1 MSETAHIA
9 VLMGG
14 WSPER
19 EVSLISGEKCA
30 EALRMLG
37 YRVSEIDVTRQLD
50 SQLAEVKPDIC
61 FNALHGVG
69 GEDGEVQGLLE
80 VLQIPYTHSGVRA
93 SSLAMDKFL
102 SKQIFVAAGLPMA
115 ESVLV
120 AKGEVS
126 GHPLP
131 PPYVV
136 KPVNQGSS
144 VGIDIIIE
152 GANEVPHS
160 LSDKGWAFDGMA
172 MVEAY
177 VAGRELTCA
186 VMGETALDVMEIVP
200 SNGWYDYRAKYEPG
214 GSHHDVPADIS
225 DELAQD
231 IQAISLAA
239 HNLIGCR
246 GVTRSDFRYDPD
258 TRQLV
263 LLEINTQPGMT
274 PVSLVPEMAAHRGI
288 SFTDLV
294 QWIVEDASCRR

>member
-1 MSETAHIA
+1 MSRMPHIA

-19 EVSLISGEKCA
+19 DISLISGAQCA
-30 EALRMLG
+30 AALRQIG
-37 YRVSEIDVTRQLD
+37 YQVTEVDVTRRLDRQLG
-50 SQLAEVKPDIC
+50 EVQPDVC

-93 SSLAMDKFL
+93 SALAMDKHL
-102 SKQIFVAAGLPMA
+102 SKQIFAAHGLPIA
-115 ESVLV
+115 DGLLVEKGSVTD
-120 AKGEVS
+120 
-126 GHPLP
+126 HPIV

-152 GANEVPHS
+152 GSNAVPTS
-160 LSDKGWAFDGMA
+160 LLADSWAFDGMA

-186 VMGETALDVMEIVP
+186 VLGEQVLDVMEIVP
-200 SNGWYDYRAKYEPG
+200 SNGWYDYRAKYDDG
-214 GSHHDVPADIS
+214 GSAHQCPAEISADLTSQIQDIS
-225 DELAQD
+225 L
-231 IQAISLAA
+231 QAHHL
-239 HNLIGCR
+239 LGCR
-246 GVTRSDFRYDPD
+246 GATRSDFRFDEA
-258 TRQLV
+258 TGQLA

-288 SFTDLV
+288 EFDQLV
-294 QWIVEDASCRR
+294 QWIVEDASCHR

>member
-1 MSETAHIA
+1 MSEKPHIA

-19 EVSLISGEKCA
+19 EVSLVSGAQCA
-30 EALRMLG
+30 EALRALG
-37 YRVSEIDVTRQLD
+37 YRVSEVDVTRALD
-50 SQLAEVKPDIC
+50 TQLAEVKPDIC

-93 SSLAMDKFL
+93 SALAMDKFL

-115 ESVLV
+115 DSVLV
-120 AKGEVS
+120 EKGSVS
-126 GHPLP
+126 DHPLP

-144 VGIDIIIE
+144 VGIEIVTD
-152 GANEVPHS
+152 GANDVPS
-160 LSDKGWAFDGMA
+160 CLSEDGWAFDGMA

-177 VAGRELTCA
+177 VKGRELTCA
-186 VMGETALDVMEIVP
+186 VMGDAVFDVMEIVP
-200 SNGWYDYRAKYEPG
+200 SNGWYDYRAKYEEG
-214 GSHHDVPADIS
+214 GSRHDVPADIPAALA
-225 DELAQD
+225 DE
-231 IQAISLAA
+231 IKAISLAA
-239 HNLIGCR
+239 HNLVGCR
-246 GVTRSDFRYDPD
+246 GVTRSDFRYDAEES
-258 TRQLV
+258 RLV

-274 PVSLVPEMAAHRGI
+274 PVSLVPEMAAYRGI

-294 QWIVEDASCRR
+294 QWIVEDASCQR

>member
-1 MSETAHIA
+1 MSEKPHIA

-19 EVSLISGEKCA
+19 EVSLVSGAQCA
-30 EALRMLG
+30 EALRALG
-37 YRVSEIDVTRQLD
+37 YRVSEVDVTRALD
-50 SQLAEVKPDIC
+50 TQLAEVKPDIC

-93 SSLAMDKFL
+93 SALAMDKFL

-115 ESVLV
+115 DSVLV
-120 AKGEVS
+120 EKGSVS
-126 GHPLP
+126 DHPLP

-144 VGIDIIIE
+144 VGIEIVTD
-152 GANEVPHS
+152 GANDVPS
-160 LSDKGWAFDGMA
+160 CLSEDGWAFDGMA

-177 VAGRELTCA
+177 VKGRELTCA
-186 VMGETALDVMEIVP
+186 VMGDAVFDVMEIVP
-200 SNGWYDYRAKYEPG
+200 SNGWYDYRAKYEEG
-214 GSHHDVPADIS
+214 GSRHDVPADIPAALA
-225 DELAQD
+225 DE
-231 IQAISLAA
+231 IKAISLAA
-239 HNLIGCR
+239 HNLVGCR
-246 GVTRSDFRYDPD
+246 GVTRSDFRYDAEES
-258 TRQLV
+258 RLV

-274 PVSLVPEMAAHRGI
+274 PVSLVPEMAAYRGI